1 MTQPS
6 AGLSVVRWNGRS
18 ESGDHIPALDGVRG
32 LAILLV
38 MLFHQTD
45 RLQVGVPA
53 DRAIVGLL
61 SVGWA
66 GVELFFVLSGFL
78 ITGILY
84 DSKESQHFF
93 RNFYL
98 RRVLRI
104 FPLYYGALLVVFV
117 IAPHMVPNL
126 SSSAAYQT
134 LRLSEW
140 SFWTYL
146 VNYQVTRLGAGALSP
161 IGHFWSLGVEEQ
173 FYLIWPLVV
182 FLCSRR
188 VLLKL
193 CVGGAVVALVYRAGV
208 RLLFP
213 DADPFIAQTPTP
225 ASLDLLGAGAW
236 LALAT
241 RGQYE
246 IGQMRRLA
254 KQAAIATGTALGLIS
269 LGPYYFSG
277 RVNAFGFPMQTVGY
291 SLLAVFFGSLI
302 ALTLHTSPGR
312 TGTLNRVFSTRALR
326 FLGRYSYALYVFHV
340 PVQRGLEALGLEP
353 LLGLTPQRSSMI
365 GTSRLPGILAFIAI
379 VSAASI
385 IPAFLSWHLYEK
397 HFLKLKRFFPR
408 MEHRA

>member
-1 MTQPS
+1 
-6 AGLSVVRWNGRS
+6 
-18 ESGDHIPALDGVRG
+18 
-32 LAILLV
+32 

-45 RLQVGVPA
+45 RLQVAVCA

-66 GVELFFVLSGFL
+66 GVDLFFVLSGFL

-188 VLLKL
+188 MLLKL

-213 DADPFIAQTPTP
+213 DADPFIAQTPMP

-246 IGQMRRLA
+246 IEQMRRLA
-254 KQAAIATGTALGLIS
+254 KQVAIATGAALGLIS
-269 LGPYYFSG
+269 LRPYYFSG
-277 RVNAFGFPMQTVGY
+277 RVNAFGFAMQTVGY
-291 SLLAVFFGSLI
+291 SLLAVFFASLI

-353 LLGLTPQRSSMI
+353 LLGLTPLRSSTI

-397 HFLKLKRFFPR
+397 HFLKLKRYFPR
-408 MEHRA
+408 KEHRA